1 MLQRKQD
8 LCFPICILFFFFS
21 FSCRVALAWT
31 STVRPNR
38 SGKNRHSYHVDLRRK
53 AFSLSPLSMML
64 AIDFVDI
71 HYQVKE
77 IPFFLVFVMNGC

>member
-1 MLQRKQD
+1 M
-8 LCFPICILFFFFS
+8 
-21 FSCRVALAWT
+21 
-31 STVRPNR
+31 RPNR